1 MSDFIDPTSG
11 GMESSSE
18 TTPTSKV
25 QAEVTG
31 LYARNK
37 RAAEEG
43 PITDIIITPN
53 GVGTVQRGEGGRIF
67 LDLAQPQS
75 QDLAFNARVAAL
87 YDPWDVVI
95 TPTGTNS
102 YTYRLIPSTVNGVA
116 PNNFTTVFSGNKSSA
131 KYINLS
137 ISATNG
143 RITSVV
149 ISPGGAPVDAP
160 PVLQSIPPSS
170 FTLQIGVIGTD
181 GIYYKF
187 VAPKPFVA
195 SPTVSFEADRTTPI
209 PGLSPRIQWWTWVI
223 TQP

>member
-1 MSDFIDPTSG
+1 MLEVPPLPKPPYFEPPDSFEVEGRRAFDWSYPNFDP
-11 GMESSSE
+11 
-18 TTPTSKV
+18 
-25 QAEVTG
+25 
-31 LYARNK
+31 
-37 RAAEEG
+37 
-43 PITDIIITPN
+43 
-53 GVGTVQRGEGGRIF
+53 
-67 LDLAQPQS
+67 
-75 QDLAFNARVAAL
+75 AL
-87 YDPWDVVI
+87 PEAVSTKGFFSYSPWDVVI
-95 TPTGTNS
+95 TSTGGS
-102 YTYRLIPSTVNGVA
+102 GYTYRLIPSTVNGVA

-149 ISPGGAPVDAP
+149 ISSGGAPVDAP

-170 FTLQIGVIGTD
+170 FNLQIGVIGTD

-187 VAPKPFVA
+187 VAPKPLVA

-209 PGLSPRIQWWTWVI
+209 PGLSPRIQWWTWVV